1 MLLQQIL
8 NGLVSGSAYALI
20 ALGYALIYGVL
31 GLINLAQGELYMAG
45 AFGLWMG
52 MVWLGLPLPGAIL
65 IGLALAGFVG
75 LGMERL
81 VFRPLRNRH
90 PLIPMLAAIGLSI
103 VLQAAAL
110 LIFGPN
116 TKPFPISLNPKI
128 WNLGLVR
135 ISSLQIMLFTSAI
148 ILMAA
153 LLWFVKYSKMG
164 KALQAVAMDAEA
176 ARIVGV
182 RPETIIALA
191 FVVGGMLS
199 GAAGMM
205 MGAYYNATYPYMGVL
220 TGLKGFCA
228 AVLGGAGSIPGAIV
242 GGLLLGLAENLG
254 SAYISSGFKDAF
266 AFALL
271 IFILLVR
278 PSGLLGT
285 PRHS

>member
-1 MLLQQIL
+1 MLLQQIV
-8 NGLVSGSAYALI
+8 NGLVAGSAYALI

-52 MVWLGLPLPGAIL
+52 VAWLGLPLSWSVAL
-65 IGLALAGFVG
+65 GLALAGIVG
-75 LGMERL
+75 LGMERA
-81 VFRPLRNRH
+81 VFRPLRQRH

-103 VLQAAAL
+103 ILQSAAL
-110 LIFGPN
+110 LVFGPD
-116 TKPFPISLNPKI
+116 TKPFPLTLSPTV
-128 WNLGLVR
+128 WDFGLFR
-135 ISSLQIMLFTSAI
+135 ISSLQALLFGSAI
-148 ILMAA
+148 LLMSG
-153 LLWFVKYSKMG
+153 LIWFVKYSKMG
-164 KALQAVAMDAEA
+164 KALQAVALDMEA

-182 RPETIIALA
+182 RPETIVALA
-191 FVVGGMLS
+191 FVIGAMLS

-205 MGAYYNATYPYMGVL
+205 MAAYYNATYPYMGVL

-254 SAYISSGFKDAF
+254 AAYISSGFKDAF

-271 IFILLVR
+271 VLILLVR
-278 PSGLLGT
+278 PSGLLGK